1 MGRRYFSNFGLVLL
15 VIGFLAFTALSN
27 KLLYS
32 FRLDLTENNLFTLS
46 EGSEQIV
53 ESIDETINLYFFF
66 SNESS
71 KNLPQVRSYAKRV
84 SELLQEYSLA
94 ADGKINLTIVDP
106 EPFSEEED
114 LAAEFGLQSLPVT
127 TAGDELYFGLAG
139 TNALDDVEV
148 ISFFQPDKEEFL
160 EYDISKLLQ
169 SLILV
174 ERPIVGVMSSLPV
187 QGDMNMQTF
196 QMTPGWVS
204 VEQLDSSFNIRE
216 LSADIEE
223 IPLEVDILMLIHPKQ
238 LSDGLLFSIDQF
250 VMRGGK
256 LLAFTDPLAE
266 ADRPQQPNPMMPS
279 APTVQSSS
287 LNRLTEAW
295 GITMRDDIILGD
307 SQTALAVTGPSGTP
321 VRHLGILGMEADNF
335 SKDDVV
341 TSALENI
348 NFATSGVFE
357 VSDNPPGEI
366 HRLVFSS
373 PYSMPLDAF
382 QFQFLTNPEDLMRE
396 FSPTGEQYLI
406 AARLSGFAPTAFPD
420 GLEGYSG
427 EHLISSDNIG
437 VILVADTDLLADRL
451 WVQVQNFFGQQLATP
466 WANNGDLV
474 SNALENLSG
483 GEALI
488 SIRSRGRFS
497 RPFDVVQDLRRE
509 AEARYLENAND
520 LQERLAATEQKLSEI
535 QSAQGSGDLLVLSPE
550 QESALEDFQREKLII
565 RKQLR
570 DVRHQLDRDIELLG
584 STLKFIN
591 IALVP
596 ILITLVLLILNFIRL
611 RQREEQES

>member
-1 MGRRYFSNFGLVLL
+1 MGRRYFSNLGLIMLA
-15 VIGFLAFTALSN
+15 IGFLAFTALN
-27 KLLYS
+27 NTLLYN

-46 EGSEQIV
+46 DGSKQIV
-53 ESIDETINLYFFF
+53 KSIDESINLYFFF

-84 SELLQEYSLA
+84 SELLQEYALA
-94 ADGKINLTIVDP
+94 ANGKINLTIIDP

-114 LAAEFGLQSLPVT
+114 LATEFGLQSLPLT
-127 TAGDELYFGLAG
+127 AAGDGLYFGLAG
-139 TNALDDVEV
+139 TNALDDVEI

-169 SLILV
+169 SLVLV
-174 ERPIVGVMSSLPV
+174 EKPIVGIMSSLPV
-187 QGDMNMQTF
+187 QGNMNMQTF

-204 VEQLDSSFNIRE
+204 VEQLDSSFNIQE
-216 LSADIEE
+216 LSVDIEE
-223 IPLEVDILMLIHPKQ
+223 IPSEIDILMLIHPKQ

-250 VMRGGK
+250 VMKGGR

-266 ADRPQQPNPMMPS
+266 TDRPQQPNPMMPS
-279 APTVQSSS
+279 APTDQASS
-287 LNRLTEAW
+287 LNRLTEFW
-295 GITMRDDIILGD
+295 GISMRDNIVLGD

-335 SKDDVV
+335 SRDDVV
-341 TSALENI
+341 TSALESI
-348 NFATSGVFE
+348 NFATAGVLE
-357 VSDNPPGEI
+357 VSDTPPGDI
-366 HRLVFSS
+366 HGLVFSS
-373 PYSMPLDAF
+373 PYSMPLDSF

-406 AARLSGFAPTAFPD
+406 SARLSGFAPTAFPN
-420 GLEGYSG
+420 GLEGSTG
-427 EHLISSDNIG
+427 KQLMSTDNIG
-437 VILVADTDLLADRL
+437 VILVADTDLLTDRL

-509 AEARYLENAND
+509 AEARYLENANN
-520 LQERLAATEQKLSEI
+520 LQERLAATEQKLSEL
-535 QSAQGSGDLLVLSPE
+535 QSVQGSGNLLVLSPE
-550 QESALEDFQREKLII
+550 QEVALADFQDEKYAI

-570 DVRHQLDRDIELLG
+570 DVRHQLDRDIKQLG
-584 STLKFIN
+584 SSLKFIN

-596 ILITLVLLILNFIRL
+596 ILITLALLILNFLRL
-611 RQREEQES
+611 GKREEG